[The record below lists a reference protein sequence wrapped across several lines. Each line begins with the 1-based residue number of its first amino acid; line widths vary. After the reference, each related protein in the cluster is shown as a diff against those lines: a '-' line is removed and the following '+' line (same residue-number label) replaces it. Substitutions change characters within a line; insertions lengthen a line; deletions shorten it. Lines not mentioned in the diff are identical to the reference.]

1 MKLNRD
7 NYIKM
12 DYQGGMLYQYVCN
25 ETDFFLLVEGKGQD
39 KKMSVFKGSVDSRQE
54 EFNTSDTLEAWN
66 KFEEMLTVC
75 EPEQGSSG
83 GFKNNPQQNPNIL
96 PLLAI
101 KRLDSGDF
109 TVSLFAAIGDNEQVT
124 AMSFTVGANALKYPF
139 PPSVFVVDWKDE
151 EIPAI
156 FKCEI
161 LMKRYS
167 DVEFEEDKDCEV
179 FLFIPKSIINQGGE
193 EGGNADGGNEQPDD
207 GQPDD
212 GQPDDGQPDDGQPD
226 DGQPDDGQPDDG
238 QPDGG
243 QPDDG
248 QPDDEE
254 TDGEPTQGTGQPTN
268 ERIDDD
274 APTVEQPPI
283 DFGDTVRRLSELTN
297 ISPSTVINV
306 FRSVRN
312 GETWLLTNNFEN
324 IKRQL
329 NLPPSTTAAD
339 FSQQIINSK

>member
-12 DYQGGMLYQYVCN
+12 DYQGGTLYQYVCN
-25 ETDFFLLVEGKGQD
+25 ETDFFMLVEGKGQD
-39 KKMSVFKGSVDSRQE
+39 KKISVFKGSVDSRQE

-109 TVSLFAAIGDNEQVT
+109 TVNLFAAIGDNEQVT
-124 AMSFTVGANALKYPF
+124 AMSFTVGADALKYPF

-151 EIPAI
+151 EIPAL

-179 FLFIPKSIINQGGE
+179 FLFIPKSIINQGGD
-193 EGGNADGGNEQPDD
+193 EGGNADGGDE
-207 GQPDD
+207 
-212 GQPDDGQPDDGQPD
+212 
-226 DGQPDDGQPDDG
+226 

-248 QPDDEE
+248 QPDDEDGQEPTDDGEPTDEE

-268 ERIDDD
+268 ERIDDN
-274 APTVEQPPI
+274 APRVEQPPV
-283 DFGDTVRRLSELTN
+283 DFGDTIRRLSEITN

-306 FRSVRN
+306 FRSIRN

-329 NLPPSTTAAD
+329 NLPPTMKAAE
-339 FSQQIINSK
+339 FSELIITSK

>member
-25 ETDFFLLVEGKGQD
+25 ETNIFLLVEGKGQD

-54 EFNTSDTLEAWN
+54 ELNTSNTLEAWN
-66 KFEEMLTVC
+66 KFEELLTVC
-75 EPEQGSSG
+75 EPNQGSSG
-83 GFKNNPQQNPNIL
+83 GFAKNPQQNPNIL
-96 PLLAI
+96 PLFAI

-109 TVSLFAAIGDNEQVT
+109 TVNLFAAIGDNEQAT
-124 AMSFTVGANALKYPF
+124 AMTFTVGADALKYPF

-151 EIPAI
+151 EIPSI

-193 EGGNADGGNEQPDD
+193 EGGNADGGDE
-207 GQPDD
+207 
-212 GQPDDGQPDDGQPD
+212 
-226 DGQPDDGQPDDG
+226 

-248 QPDDEE
+248 RSNGGQPYGGQPDDEDGQE
-254 TDGEPTQGTGQPTN
+254 PTDDEEPTDEGTDEEPTQGTGQPTN
-268 ERIDDD
+268 ERIDDN
-274 APTVEQPPI
+274 APRVEQPPI

-297 ISPSTVINV
+297 ISPSTIINV

-329 NLPPSTTAAD
+329 NLPPSTNAAD

>member
-25 ETDFFLLVEGKGQD
+25 ETDFFLFVEGKGQD
-39 KKMSVFKGSVDSRQE
+39 KKMSVFKGNVDSRQE

-212 GQPDDGQPDDGQPD
+212 GQPD
-226 DGQPDDGQPDDG
+226 
-238 QPDGG
+238 GG

>member
-1 MKLNRD
+1 
-7 NYIKM
+7 
-12 DYQGGMLYQYVCN
+12 
-25 ETDFFLLVEGKGQD
+25 
-39 KKMSVFKGSVDSRQE
+39 
-54 EFNTSDTLEAWN
+54 
-66 KFEEMLTVC
+66 
-75 EPEQGSSG
+75 
-83 GFKNNPQQNPNIL
+83 
-96 PLLAI
+96 
-101 KRLDSGDF
+101 
-109 TVSLFAAIGDNEQVT
+109 
-124 AMSFTVGANALKYPF
+124 
-139 PPSVFVVDWKDE
+139 
-151 EIPAI
+151 
-156 FKCEI
+156 
-161 LMKRYS
+161 MKRYS

-193 EGGNADGGNEQPDD
+193 EGGNADGGDEQPD
-207 GQPDD
+207 G
-212 GQPDDGQPDDGQPD
+212 
-226 DGQPDDGQPDDG
+226 GQPDDG

-248 QPDDEE
+248 QPDDEDGQEPTDDGEPTDEE

>member
-25 ETDFFLLVEGKGQD
+25 ETDFFLFVEGKGQD
-39 KKMSVFKGSVDSRQE
+39 KKMSVFKGNVDSRQE

-193 EGGNADGGNEQPDD
+193 EGGNADGGDEQPD
-207 GQPDD
+207 G
-212 GQPDDGQPDDGQPD
+212 
-226 DGQPDDGQPDDG
+226 GQPDDG

>member
-7 NYIKM
+7 NFIKM

-75 EPEQGSSG
+75 EPQQGSSG

-101 KRLDSGDF
+101 KRLDSGEF
-109 TVSLFAAIGDNEQVT
+109 TVSLFAVFGDNEQIT
-124 AMSFTVGANALKYPF
+124 AMTFTVSADALNYPF
-139 PPSVFVVDWKDE
+139 PTSVFTVDWKDE
-151 EIPAI
+151 EIPNF

-167 DVEFEEDKDCEV
+167 DVEFQEDEDCEV

-193 EGGNADGGNEQPDD
+193 EGGNADGGDEQPDG

-226 DGQPDDGQPDDG
+226 DENGQQPTDQGEPTDEETTDGQPTQG
-238 QPDGG
+238 
-243 QPDDG
+243 
-248 QPDDEE
+248 
-254 TDGEPTQGTGQPTN
+254 DGEPTN
-268 ERIDDD
+268 ERIDETT
-274 APTVEQPPI
+274 PRVEQPPV

-306 FRSVRN
+306 FRSVTN
-312 GETWLLTNNFEN
+312 GETWLLLNNFEN

-329 NLPPSTTAAD
+329 NLPPNMTARA
-339 FSQQIINSK
+339 FSELIINSK

>member
-12 DYQGGMLYQYVCN
+12 DYQGGTLYQYVCN

-109 TVSLFAAIGDNEQVT
+109 TVNLFAVIGDNEQVT
-124 AMSFTVGANALKYPF
+124 IMTFTVEANALKYPF

-151 EIPAI
+151 EIPAL

-193 EGGNADGGNEQPDD
+193 RGGNADGGDE
-207 GQPDD
+207 
-212 GQPDDGQPDDGQPD
+212 
-226 DGQPDDGQPDDG
+226 

-248 QPDDEE
+248 EPTDDGQPDDEDGQEPTDDGEPTDEE

-268 ERIDDD
+268 ERIDDN
-274 APTVEQPPI
+274 APRVEQPPV
-283 DFGDTVRRLSELTN
+283 DFGDTVRRLSEITN

-329 NLPPSTTAAD
+329 NLPPTMKAAE
-339 FSQQIINSK
+339 FSELIINSK

>member
-25 ETDFFLLVEGKGQD
+25 ETDIFLLVEGKGQD

-66 KFEEMLTVC
+66 KFEELLTVC
-75 EPEQGSSG
+75 EPNQGSSG
-83 GFKNNPQQNPNIL
+83 GFANNPQQNPNIL
-96 PLLAI
+96 PLFAI

-109 TVSLFAAIGDNEQVT
+109 TVNLFAAIGDNEQVT
-124 AMSFTVGANALKYPF
+124 VMTFNLEANALIYPF

-151 EIPAI
+151 EIPSI

-193 EGGNADGGNEQPDD
+193 EGGNADGGDEQPN
-207 GQPDD
+207 
-212 GQPDDGQPDDGQPD
+212 
-226 DGQPDDGQPDDG
+226 DG

-248 QPDDEE
+248 QPDDGQEPTDDGEPTDDE
-254 TDGEPTQGTGQPTN
+254 TDEEPTQGTGQPTN
-268 ERIDDD
+268 ERIDDN
-274 APTVEQPPI
+274 ATRVEQPPI

-297 ISPSTVINV
+297 ISPSTIINV

-329 NLPPSTTAAD
+329 NLPPSTNAAG